1 MLDEDNMFS
10 CADPR
15 GEDNYIPAEQMER
28 ITEEEESDPYNTYGE
43 PLPPYMDQPPAPAF
57 RPENQ
62 SDPYPPTPPSGWKI
76 PDNKFEK
83 PENYPHAKIVNW
95 VGKKLKVRI
104 PPYNFFLDQP
114 CVFYYFFYTLKK
126 LAIYMTGCLA
136 CQNLKLL

>member
-1 MLDEDNMFS
+1 
-10 CADPR
+10 
-15 GEDNYIPAEQMER
+15 
-28 ITEEEESDPYNTYGE
+28 
-43 PLPPYMDQPPAPAF
+43 MDQPPAPAF

-104 PPYNFFLDQP
+104 PPYNFFLDQSNTIETAEEFFKM
-114 CVFYYFFYTLKK
+114 VNSSFDFYLTKWKGF
-126 LAIYMTGCLA
+126 IYQPIIRNQLPI
-136 CQNLKLL
+136 N